1 MLNTEPEIWKQ
12 IPNYEGLYEVSSYG
26 NIRNARKLLKFYEI
40 NSGYL
45 ALKLVKE
52 KQRISPLVH
61 RLVAQSFC
69 SNPNNYAEVN
79 HIDGNKHNNH
89 YSNLEWCTSSFNKQH
104 ALAAGYYDNIF
115 MTKNSLGKKHLKN
128 TLSKYHNVTYDKNR
142 QKWTACIRSNGKN
155 LLCKRFNTEEEAAL
169 HVNYIIDLF
178 GLTDRPKNV
187 IS

>member
-1 MLNTEPEIWKQ
+1 MLNTEPEIWKP

-45 ALKLVKE
+45 ALKLVKD

-79 HIDGNKHNNH
+79 HIDGNKLNNH
-89 YSNLEWCTSSFNKQH
+89 ISNLEWNTTQENLEHKRI
-104 ALAAGYYDNIF
+104 N
-115 MTKNSLGKKHLKN
+115 NLGKTLKAK
-128 TLSKYHNVTYDKNR
+128 LSAT
-142 QKWTACIRSNGKN
+142 
-155 LLCKRFNTEEEAAL
+155 
-169 HVNYIIDLF
+169 
-178 GLTDRPKNV
+178 
-187 IS
+187 